1 MAVARSRILD
11 LLKIQCRIFSMT
23 YNPERIRTG
32 NKILRERLK
41 GPSIAEYYPRRA
53 PTVRDLKKLFPDLDT
68 WDDDEEDRLEALTL
82 FGFLKRK
89 RSAKEEE
96 DQGRFEAIQGQ
107 EKGSG
112 RNRIVVAYML
122 VDILI
127 CMAWA

>member
-1 MAVARSRILD
+1 
-11 LLKIQCRIFSMT
+11 MT

-82 FGFLKRK
+82 FGFLEHAVC
-89 RSAKEEE
+89 STNGLTIFFTE
-96 DQGRFEAIQGQ
+96 
-107 EKGSG
+107 
-112 RNRIVVAYML
+112 
-122 VDILI
+122 
-127 CMAWA
+127 